1 MAKVAKAGA
10 AQRRSVGQV
19 AVLTQP
25 WAVCAVSVIPTTE
38 EPVTAVEIF
47 ASDTAVTPGSILL
60 VPGAHS
66 ASAQRAVLETAR
78 AGRAAGVVLDTLE
91 PASGSDPSGKPEQ
104 HDGLAVWRRVP
115 GASWTALLEHLQTVL
130 SVPSVADVDTPA
142 ELPGIALGDMQRVA
156 DGLAALLGG
165 PVIIED
171 QQLEVISYS
180 SYQGQVDPGRDA
192 AILGR
197 RMPYEWMRYL
207 QNTGDLDALLSQ
219 DAVVIDVPNGP
230 LNARRRLLTSV
241 HCEGELVG
249 ILWVAEGESPLPH
262 DVSELLVQA
271 AQILLPHLREYHL
284 GRLSQSHQRNQNL
297 RSLFEG
303 ATVRDE
309 LLLELGLAPA
319 TGYVLVAARRADG
332 EPFGGHERSR
342 VMDIMSLYFQ
352 AYRWGAA
359 SIVIG
364 GTAYCLL
371 AASDRTSEEVIQ
383 GAVKGLVKTCAK
395 NLGAQLHIAISGAM
409 PDAHEIPHARS
420 DAERLLASLG
430 RQAYQEGRIMT
441 ASQGAIAL
449 ALDRAADAALAAGA
463 NPYRKLAMLEAY
475 DSKRD
480 SNLVESL
487 ATFLAHRGNVSA
499 AADRLHLHKTSLRYR
514 LRRIAEISGISLE
527 DPNEYLLC
535 LLLLR
540 DRAK

>member
-1 MAKVAKAGA
+1 MAGLPKAGA
-10 AQRRSVGQV
+10 GQRRSVGQV
-19 AVLTQP
+19 AELIQP
-25 WAVCAVSVIPTTE
+25 SAVSAVSVIPTTD
-38 EPVTAVEIF
+38 EPVTAVDIF
-47 ASDTAVTPGSILL
+47 ASDTAVAPGSILL

-66 ASAQRAVLETAR
+66 VSAQRAALETAR
-78 AGRAAGVVLDTLE
+78 AGKAAGVVLDGLE
-91 PASGSDPSGKPEQ
+91 PASSGDPFSGPERQ
-104 HDGLAVWRRVP
+104 DGLAVWRRVP
-115 GASWTALLEHLQTVL
+115 GASWTAILEHLRTVL
-130 SVPSVADVDTPA
+130 FVAEVDVAA

-180 SYQGQVDPGRDA
+180 SYQGQVDRGRDA

-207 QNTGDLDALLSQ
+207 QSTGDLDALLSQ

-230 LNARRRLLTSV
+230 LDARRRLLTSV
-241 HCEGELVG
+241 HSEGELMG

-262 DVSELLVQA
+262 DVSELLARA

-284 GRLSQSHQRNQNL
+284 ARLSQTRQRNQDL
-297 RSLFEG
+297 RSVFEG
-303 ATVRDE
+303 ETVRTE

-319 TGYVLVAARRADG
+319 AGYVLVAARRADG
-332 EPFGGHERSR
+332 EPFGGRERAR

-359 SIVIG
+359 AIVIG

-371 AASDRTSEEVIQ
+371 AVSDRTSDEVIQ
-383 GAVKGLVKTCAK
+383 AAVQGLVKTCVK
-395 NLGAQLHIAISGAM
+395 NLGTELHVAISEAI
-409 PDAHEIPHARS
+409 PDVNELPRVRS

-430 RQAYQEGRIMT
+430 RQAYQVGRIMT
-441 ASQGAIAL
+441 ASQGAVTL
-449 ALDRAADAALAAGA
+449 ALDRAAEAALAAGA
-463 NPYRKLAMLEAY
+463 TPYQKLALLEAY
-475 DSKRD
+475 DRKRD
-480 SNLVESL
+480 SDLVESL